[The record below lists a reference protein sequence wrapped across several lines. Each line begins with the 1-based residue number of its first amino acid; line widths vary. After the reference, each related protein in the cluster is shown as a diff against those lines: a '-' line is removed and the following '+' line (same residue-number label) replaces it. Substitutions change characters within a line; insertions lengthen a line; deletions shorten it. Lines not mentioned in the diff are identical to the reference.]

1 MRQTARTGCLPIRT
15 EDHTFVVPQ
24 RKEKFYGPNHETRTI
39 GKNEG
44 VLPHGT
50 FYWFKAERGT
60 TGDDGI
66 GAAAFGGVDRHG
78 RINPDGSENAG

>member
-60 TGDDGI
+60 TGD
-66 GAAAFGGVDRHG
+66 GAYRRRCVRWG
-78 RINPDGSENAG
+78 RPSRQQ